1 MTLPETIEMVVP
13 KTDPIAMAP
22 RPAMTAATGTAT
34 ERAADATVETLLK
47 DIVRALLAKLPHG
60 VMLEAT
66 AVDAGAKVGIET
78 GTTHA
83 EIGTVITI
91 VDDAGDPARAQ
102 DPLAGDIV
110 PEMTE
115 IVGTAV
121 TALTA
126 ETVAKERIDLA
137 HLS

>member
-1 MTLPETIEMVVP
+1 MTRLETTEMVVP

-22 RPAMTAATGTAT
+22 RTVMTAATGTAT
-34 ERAADATVETLLK
+34 EMAADANVGTLLK

-60 VMLEAT
+60 VMLEVT
-66 AVDAGAKVGIET
+66 AVDAGAKAGIET

-83 EIGTVITI
+83 DIGTVITI

-115 IVGTAV
+115 IVGTVV
-121 TALTA
+121 TAPTA
-126 ETVAKERIDLA
+126 ETAAKERIDLA
-137 HLS
+137 HPS